1 MAARLN
7 PRHQEMVRDKIQ
19 ASQLINRLESHALG
33 EIELS
38 QTQIRAIEI
47 LLKKTLPDL
56 SSVELTGDPENPVS
70 IQEIG
75 IRAVDADDGRP
86 SSEG

>member
-19 ASQLINRLESHALG
+19 ASQLINRLENHALG
-33 EIELS
+33 EAELS
-38 QTQIRAIEI
+38 QTQIKAIEI

-56 SSVELTGDPENPVS
+56 SNVQLTGDPENPVVV
-70 IQEIG
+70 QEIG
-75 IRAVDADDGRP
+75 IRAIDSGP
-86 SSEG
+86 PKEGA